1 MDETHI
7 LHKMKDYFNLLL
19 VLTNRK
25 MREAGLHPVLGYLL
39 GFVAFILL
47 SEYIFYKTEFAK
59 YLVILVCLSFQF
71 RLSEKNRTE
80 FLLSTF
86 GDKTKNEIRIL
97 ENLLVCFPFVS
108 VLLFKGLL
116 FEAGILALCSIVFAL
131 VSFHSHFNLSIPTP
145 FSKKPFEFSTGFRK
159 TFFIFPMAYVLTLI
173 AINVDNLN
181 LGIFSFLLILLT
193 TLGYY
198 STPEQEYYV
207 WVHAE
212 TPRIFL
218 KNKVLNASK
227 NATFLTAPILMSL
240 LIFYPT
246 EFALI
251 LGIFFL
257 GLLFLWTII
266 LAKYSAYPGEM
277 NLPEGM
283 AIAFS
288 LLFPPLLLA
297 IIPFFYLKSI
307 TKLKFLLNDKN
318 E

>member
-1 MDETHI
+1 
-7 LHKMKDYFNLLL
+7 MKDYFNLLL

-25 MREAGLHPVLGYLL
+25 IREAGLHPVLGYLL
-39 GFVAFILL
+39 GFAVFILL

-71 RLSEKNRTE
+71 QLSEKNRTE

-108 VLLFKGLL
+108 ILLFKDLL

-207 WVHAE
+207 WVHSE

>member
-25 MREAGLHPVLGYLL
+25 IREAGLHPVLGYLL
-39 GFVAFILL
+39 GFAVFIFL

-86 GDKTKNEIRIL
+86 GDKTKNKIRIL
-97 ENLLVCFPFVS
+97 ENLIVGFPLIS

-131 VSFHSHFNLSIPTP
+131 ISFHSHFNLSIPTP

-198 STPEQEYYV
+198 SNPEQEYYV

-212 TPRIFL
+212 TPKMFL

-227 NATFLTAPILMSL
+227 NATFLSAPILMSL

-318 E
+318 K

>member
-1 MDETHI
+1 
-7 LHKMKDYFNLLL
+7 
-19 VLTNRK
+19 
-25 MREAGLHPVLGYLL
+25 
-39 GFVAFILL
+39 
-47 SEYIFYKTEFAK
+47 
-59 YLVILVCLSFQF
+59 
-71 RLSEKNRTE
+71 
-80 FLLSTF
+80 
-86 GDKTKNEIRIL
+86 
-97 ENLLVCFPFVS
+97 
-108 VLLFKGLL
+108 
-116 FEAGILALCSIVFAL
+116 
-131 VSFHSHFNLSIPTP
+131 
-145 FSKKPFEFSTGFRK
+145 
-159 TFFIFPMAYVLTLI
+159 
-173 AINVDNLN
+173 
-181 LGIFSFLLILLT
+181 
-193 TLGYY
+193 
-198 STPEQEYYV
+198 
-207 WVHAE
+207 
-212 TPRIFL
+212 
-218 KNKVLNASK
+218 
-227 NATFLTAPILMSL
+227 MSL